1 MIQKYTGYNSEIYN
15 KINNGGI
22 IVTVAKYHNK
32 RALYECRTRAISP
45 STGIHNR
52 NAVNSLRLKQNN
64 V

>member
-15 KINNGGI
+15 KINNGDI
-22 IVTVAKYHNK
+22 IVSVANYHNK
-32 RALYECRTRAISP
+32 RALYECRTGA